1 MGDPKPTR
9 RSRRSKV
16 NSFSNK
22 SNSNHKSIT
31 NTQTISAPLRQLRN
45 PSYPRPSP
53 PLYTSVNMSTNISES
68 GSIDRVP
75 FKQENSLEKRTRLA
89 AKIRTAHPDRV
100 PVIVEKHARSKLI
113 PDISK
118 RKFLAP
124 GDIAVT
130 QLISEIRKHIE
141 LRPDGAIFLFV
152 NGHSL
157 PQSGALLSQVYEKHK
172 DEDGFLYIVYSADS
186 MMGASC

>member
-1 MGDPKPTR
+1 MG
-9 RSRRSKV
+9 KV
-16 NSFSNK
+16 NLILQQATNVTTQ
-22 SNSNHKSIT
+22 SIKPKHLST
-31 NTQTISAPLRQLRN
+31 SSA
-45 PSYPRPSP
+45 SIKRPSRNFPNPTHINP
-53 PLYTSVNMSTNISES
+53 PLYTSVNNMSTNVSES

-89 AKIRTAHPDRV
+89 AKIRAAHPDRV

-141 LRPDGAIFLFV
+141 LRPGR
-152 NGHSL
+152 GHL
-157 PQSGALLSQVYEKHK
+157 PLRERPLVAPVWRPPL
-172 DEDGFLYIVYSADS
+172 
-186 MMGASC
+186 

>member
-1 MGDPKPTR
+1 
-9 RSRRSKV
+9 
-16 NSFSNK
+16 
-22 SNSNHKSIT
+22 
-31 NTQTISAPLRQLRN
+31 
-45 PSYPRPSP
+45 
-53 PLYTSVNMSTNISES
+53 
-68 GSIDRVP
+68 
-75 FKQENSLEKRTRLA
+75 
-89 AKIRTAHPDRV
+89 
-100 PVIVEKHARSKLI
+100 VIVEKHARSKLI

-118 RKFLAP
+118 RKYGRHLLPHSLDGTTPRANADELRRRFLAP

-141 LRPDGAIFLFV
+141 LRPDEAIFLFV

>member
-1 MGDPKPTR
+1 M
-9 RSRRSKV
+9 
-16 NSFSNK
+16 
-22 SNSNHKSIT
+22 
-31 NTQTISAPLRQLRN
+31 
-45 PSYPRPSP
+45 
-53 PLYTSVNMSTNISES
+53 
-68 GSIDRVP
+68 
-75 FKQENSLEKRTRLA
+75 
-89 AKIRTAHPDRV
+89 
-100 PVIVEKHARSKLI
+100 IVEKHARSKLI

-141 LRPDGAIFLFV
+141 LRPDEAIFLFV

>member
-1 MGDPKPTR
+1 MG
-9 RSRRSKV
+9 KV
-16 NSFSNK
+16 NLILQQEQQQPQK
-22 SNSNHKSIT
+22 HHKHPNHL
-31 NTQTISAPLRQLRN
+31 SAFA
-45 PSYPRPSP
+45 
-53 PLYTSVNMSTNISES
+53 STSES
-68 GSIDRVP
+68 ILPPSFATPVHICKHV
-75 FKQENSLEKRTRLA
+75 
-89 AKIRTAHPDRV
+89 DRV

-141 LRPDGAIFLFV
+141 LRPDEAIFLFV